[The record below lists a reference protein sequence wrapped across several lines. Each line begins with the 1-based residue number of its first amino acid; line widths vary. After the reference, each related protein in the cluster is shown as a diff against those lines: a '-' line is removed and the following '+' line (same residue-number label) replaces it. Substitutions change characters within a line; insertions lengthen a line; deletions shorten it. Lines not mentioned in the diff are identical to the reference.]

1 MIVLSIGD
9 EGQHGVTTGKGQY
22 GPRSLAAPLAKVTG
36 PILRRRGL
44 ASAHVVSKWSEIMG
58 PQMAAQSIP
67 QRYVADRRGGGTLHV
82 RVGGGWA
89 TEFQHLEPQ
98 IIERINTFFGYR
110 AVSRLVLKQG
120 PVPQRKRRARQ
131 AEAPD
136 DGTAAPVTVDDE
148 ALRAALQRL
157 GRAVR
162 ARPISNKKS

>member
-1 MIVLSIGD
+1 MMVLWIGG
-9 EGQHGVTTGKGQY
+9 ERQHGVTTAKRQY
-22 GPRSLAAPLAKVTG
+22 GPRSLAAPLAKVTR
-36 PILRRRGL
+36 PIMRRRGL
-44 ASAHVVSKWSEIMG
+44 ASAHVVSKWGEIMG

-67 QRYVADRRGGGTLHV
+67 QRYVPDRQGGGTLHV

-120 PVPQRKRRARQ
+120 PVPQREKRLRNVEIA
-131 AEAPD
+131 D
-136 DGTAAPVTVDDE
+136 DGAAPPVAVDDE

-162 ARPISNKKS
+162 NRPKRESEK

>member
-1 MIVLSIGD
+1 MMVISRLGD
-9 EGQHGVTTGKGQY
+9 KGQHVVTTARGQY
-22 GPRSLAAPLAKVTG
+22 GPRSLAGPLAKVTT

-44 ASAHVVSKWSEIMG
+44 AAAHIVSKWSDIMG

-67 QRYVADRRGGGTLHV
+67 QRYVPDRRGGGALHI

-120 PVPQRKRRARQ
+120 PVPQREKRRRETEIA
-131 AEAPD
+131 D
-136 DGTAAPVTVDDE
+136 DGTAAPIAVEDE
-148 ALRAALQRL
+148 ALRMALQRL

-162 ARPISNKKS
+162 RRSPRQS